1 MSVIDRVK
9 SHFET
14 LQTTVIEVPEWKD
27 EAGNPS
33 VFYSEPLTL
42 EEKNIIFKK
51 SNNFQDLNV
60 LVDLL
65 VMKLQ
70 VKDEKGNLKKAFKLE
85 DKFELKRNADSNV
98 IATISNKI
106 LAESSLEEAEKKVN
120 SDPDTYHML
129 VVADRLKLPIQ
140 KVLDMPMS
148 HFNLWIAYLKKEQ
161 DEYKNQRQA
170 QQQLTKYR

>member
-14 LQTTVIEVPEWKD
+14 LKTITIEVEEWKD
-27 EAGNPS
+27 EHGNPS

-51 SNNFQDLNV
+51 SNNFQDLTI

-70 VKDEKGNLKKAFKLE
+70 VKDDKGEMIKAFSPE
-85 DKFELKRNADSNV
+85 DKFALRKKADSNV
-98 IATISNKI
+98 ISTIANQI
-106 LAESSLEEAEKKVN
+106 LLDTNYDDAEKK
-120 SDPDTYHML
+120 
-129 VVADRLKLPIQ
+129 
-140 KVLDMPMS
+140 
-148 HFNLWIAYLKKEQ
+148 
-161 DEYKNQRQA
+161 
-170 QQQLTKYR
+170 